1 MAKDY
6 LNVIERALMMG
17 ISDKINTDIDANQNI
32 YVYGH
37 FPATEEVQFPAVIVQ
52 LMATGFDEQFFGQ
65 SATFGSGGTTGTGEV
80 YGTAYA
86 VHILI
91 DKDTEIAIGSDKY
104 KQRRLLN
111 WMMLNIANYVV
122 DINWDV
128 YEEEELEILD
138 RSLDSWNDIGYLE
151 EFQWYGATAQFT
163 IHFKN
168 HRT

>member
-17 ISDKINTDIDANQNI
+17 ISDKINTDIDNDQSI

-52 LMATGFDEQFFGQ
+52 LLSTGFDEQFFGQ
-65 SATFGSGGTTGTGEV
+65 SATFGAGATTGTGEV

-91 DKDTEIAIGSDKY
+91 DKDTEISISSNKY

-122 DINWDV
+122 DIDWDV

>member
-6 LNVIERALMMG
+6 LNTIERALMMG
-17 ISDKINTDIDANQNI
+17 ISDKINTDVTGDV

-37 FPATEEVQFPAVIVQ
+37 FPRADEVKFPAVIVQ
-52 LMATGFDEQFFGQ
+52 LTSSGFDEQFMGQ
-65 SATFGSGGTTGTGEV
+65 AVTFGDSGASGTGEV

-91 DKDTEIAIGSDKY
+91 DDNTEITVGSDKY

-111 WMMLNIANYVV
+111 WMMLNIANYIV
-122 DINWDV
+122 DIDWDI

-138 RSLDSWNDIGYLE
+138 RSLNVWSDIGYLE
-151 EFQWYGATAQFT
+151 EFQWFGATAQFT

-168 HRT
+168 YRT

>member
-17 ISDKINTDIDANQNI
+17 ISDNINTDVTGDI

-37 FPATEEVQFPAVIVQ
+37 FPTTEEVKFPAVVVQ
-52 LMATGFDEQFFGQ
+52 LLATGFDEQFFGQ
-65 SATFGSGGTTGTGEV
+65 SATFGSAGTGEV
-80 YGTAYA
+80 YGTAFA

-91 DKDTEIAIGSDKY
+91 DKDTEITIGSDKY

-122 DINWDV
+122 DIDWDV
-128 YEEEELEILD
+128 YEEEELEVLD